1 MVNRWEIVI
10 TLLII
15 INLLDFVWIT
25 NIKYKRTI
33 GRRKRWKRQLSI
45 LFFIIAPFAFVV
57 NLLSWPYSAWWN
69 VLLGGLGV
77 WFSISQ
83 INFVHKHSGVPQIVE
98 PISTF
103 YFLLCGLLLA
113 IGAMGII

>member
-1 MVNRWEIVI
+1 VINRWEIVI
-10 TLLII
+10 TIVIL
-15 INLLDFVWIT
+15 INLLDFVWLT

-45 LFFIIAPFAFVV
+45 FFFILAPIVFVV
-57 NLLSWPYSAWWN
+57 NLLSWPMSALWN
-69 VLLGGLGV
+69 VLLGGVGI

-103 YFLLCGLLLA
+103 YFIFCGLLLA